1 MSKSDISEAS
11 RINLTDEKDTIM
23 KKIQKAKTDPQP
35 IPETEKELE
44 GRFEAINLLNIY
56 SAFSEKEFNV
66 VLQSYAGKGFSEF
79 KKDLTE
85 IIIENINPIS
95 TEMKKLLNNKDQ
107 IEEILKKVR
116 LKQKKFLTLL
126 LVI

>member
-23 KKIQKAKTDPQP
+23 KKIQKAKTDPKP
-35 IPETEKELE
+35 IPETEQELE

-66 VLQSYAGKGFSEF
+66 VLQSYAGKGF
-79 KKDLTE
+79 
-85 IIIENINPIS
+85 
-95 TEMKKLLNNKDQ
+95 LN
-107 IEEILKKVR
+107 LKK
-116 LKQKKFLTLL
+116 T
-126 LVI
+126 

>member
-1 MSKSDISEAS
+1 M
-11 RINLTDEKDTIM
+11 
-23 KKIQKAKTDPQP
+23 
-35 IPETEKELE
+35 
-44 GRFEAINLLNIY
+44 NIY

-95 TEMKKLLNNKDQ
+95 HEMKKLLNNKDQ
-107 IEEILKKVR
+107 IEQILKNGS
-116 LKQKKFLTLL
+116 LKAKEISN
-126 LVI
+126 LVISDIKKIVGFIQ